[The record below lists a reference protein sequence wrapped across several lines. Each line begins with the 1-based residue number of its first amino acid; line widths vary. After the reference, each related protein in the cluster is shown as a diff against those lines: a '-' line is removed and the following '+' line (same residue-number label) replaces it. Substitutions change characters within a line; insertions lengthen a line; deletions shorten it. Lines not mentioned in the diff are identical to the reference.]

1 MANEQSVSKLDV
13 ITTSFLVGGTCIG
26 GGMLGLPVGSS
37 LAGFLPSTLMLLVCW
52 LFMTIS
58 GLLILEVNLWM
69 EKGAHIIT
77 MASKMLGPWGKGLA
91 WVLYLFIG
99 YASLVAYMAGG
110 GGQIT
115 QVMELALDLRP
126 EKWIGCLIFAVGAG
140 SVIFFGAR
148 IVGRVN
154 SILFTAM
161 IASYGLLVVLGSS
174 EISFDLLA
182 RKEWSR
188 SMFSIPILLTAF
200 SFQTIVPSL
209 TPVLRGN
216 AKWLRFSIVCGTS
229 ISLCVYLLWQAIVLG
244 TVPMDGPH
252 GLAEAYAEGRPATC
266 SLVHT
271 VESTWLSSIA
281 GFFAFFA
288 LVTSFLGIAL
298 GLFDFLADGLK
309 IEKKG
314 MGNVFLGLLVAIPSL
329 YFAVSYSRAFLVAME
344 ISGGFGDAILNGI
357 MPVLMIWVGRYRRGF
372 QSEYPCP
379 GGKPLLIVVFLFYL
393 FVCGLEFLEQFGG
406 LHFYN
411 AD

>member
-1 MANEQSVSKLDV
+1 MANDQSVSKLDI

-37 LAGFLPSTLMLLVCW
+37 LSGFFPSTLMLLVCW
-52 LFMTIS
+52 VFMTIS

-69 EKGAHIIT
+69 DKGAHIIT
-77 MASKMLGPWGKGLA
+77 MASKMLGPWGKGFA

-110 GGQIT
+110 GGQIN
-115 QVMELALDLRP
+115 QLMELALGARP
-126 EKWIGCLIFAVGAG
+126 EKWIGCLVFAVGAG
-140 SVIFFGAR
+140 SVIFFGGKL
-148 IVGRVN
+148 VGRVN
-154 SILFTAM
+154 TILFTAM
-161 IASYGLLVVLGSS
+161 IASYGILVFLGSS
-174 EISFDLLA
+174 EIKFDLLA
-182 RKEWSR
+182 RKDWGR

-209 TPVLRGN
+209 TPVLNGN
-216 AKWLRFSIVCGTS
+216 AKWLRFSIVFGTT

-252 GLAEAYAEGRPATC
+252 GLAEAYVEGNPATC
-266 SLVHT
+266 CLVYT
-271 VESTWLSSIA
+271 AESAWLSSIA

-314 MGNVFLGLLVAIPSL
+314 LGNVALGLLVAVPSL
-329 YFAVSYSRAFLVAME
+329 YFAISYSRAFLVAME

-357 MPVLMIWVGRYRRGF
+357 MPVMMIWVGRYRKGL
-372 QSEYPCP
+372 QSEYRCP
-379 GGKPLLIVVFLFYL
+379 GGKPLLVLVFLFYL
-393 FVCGLEFLEQFGG
+393 FVCGLEFWEQIGG
-406 LHFYN
+406 LHFYS